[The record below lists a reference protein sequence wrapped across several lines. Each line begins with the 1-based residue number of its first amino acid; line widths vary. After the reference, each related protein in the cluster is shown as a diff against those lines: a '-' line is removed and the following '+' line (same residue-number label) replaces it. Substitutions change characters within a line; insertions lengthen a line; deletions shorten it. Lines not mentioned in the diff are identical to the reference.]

1 MLVVL
6 HMKRLLQIVRIARDV
21 GHVDKLKNFLLRVPH
36 FAQCEA
42 AELNRLQYRLRAV
55 HVEAGQALFEEG
67 QLATHI
73 VIVEAGMVCVRHPL
87 TKRRTP
93 AGTAASA
100 REEKDL
106 ALYGAHTLLGELDQP
121 HGAKPLAKG
130 VPLALGERHSYSAWS
145 VSACTVLT
153 ILREELLR
161 ILTNATLNR
170 CRRIHQRRW
179 AEWNAHLAHG
189 ARTLAQ
195 LREGHAAQRREER
208 VDAALRAR
216 LAERGMVP
224 SRGGKLFG
232 AVFDDLSGTYVTAG
246 AARPRRRPPSRP
258 PACRCTGMARTT
270 TAQSGRC
277 CTRTRRAPSGTSS
290 SLPSSS
296 ARGC

>member
-1 MLVVL
+1 MY
-6 HMKRLLQIVRIARDV
+6 KRQ
-21 GHVDKLKNFLLRVPH
+21 
-36 FAQCEA
+36 
-42 AELNRLQYRLRAV
+42 LQYRLRAV